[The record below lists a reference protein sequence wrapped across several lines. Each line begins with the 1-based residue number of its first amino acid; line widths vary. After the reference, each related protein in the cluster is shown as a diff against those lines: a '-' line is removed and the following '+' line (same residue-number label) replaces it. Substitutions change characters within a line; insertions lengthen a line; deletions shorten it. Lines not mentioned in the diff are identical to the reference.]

1 MALWLTGLYVFALV
15 GSFVHRVAVE
25 HVPCGHG
32 ELVHADTER
41 GGRTAPTPTPTHG
54 DGPAGDGAHEHDH
67 CVFAG
72 LGHTFAVCEDAST
85 LQAVVWP
92 PLLHTAPTAP
102 VIVDV
107 RVDAERYRL
116 APKGSPPVGT

>member
-1 MALWLTGLYVFALV
+1 MGLYVFALV

-32 ELVHADTER
+32 ELVHAGSASDGTP
-41 GGRTAPTPTPTHG
+41 APAPTHG

-85 LQAVVWP
+85 LQAAVWP
-92 PLLHTAPTAP
+92 PLLHTALSAP
-102 VIVDV
+102 VGVDI
-107 RVDAERYRL
+107 RVDADRYRL
-116 APKGSPPVGT
+116 APKGSPPAGT